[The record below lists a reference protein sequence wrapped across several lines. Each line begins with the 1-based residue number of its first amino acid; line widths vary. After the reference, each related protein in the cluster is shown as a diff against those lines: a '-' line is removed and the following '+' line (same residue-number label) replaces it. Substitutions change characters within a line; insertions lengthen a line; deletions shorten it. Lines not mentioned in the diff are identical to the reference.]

1 MSSVVVVGVGV
12 GVGVGVVVVAAVVI
26 IIVAVV
32 VAIVVVV
39 GFWLM
44 HASQEVGR
52 LDRCL
57 TVHAVPLQIA
67 GWASPGFDF

>member
-1 MSSVVVVGVGV
+1 M
-12 GVGVGVVVVAAVVI
+12 VALVVI

-32 VAIVVVV
+32 VVVIVVVGV
-39 GFWLM
+39 WLM

-57 TVHAVPLQIA
+57 TVHAVLLQIA
-67 GWASPGFDF
+67 GWTFPGVVF

>member
-1 MSSVVVVGVGV
+1 M
-12 GVGVGVVVVAAVVI
+12 VALVVI

-32 VAIVVVV
+32 VVVIVVVGV
-39 GFWLM
+39 WLM

-57 TVHAVPLQIA
+57 TVHAVLLQIA
-67 GWASPGFDF
+67 GWASPGFVF